1 MLTIFLFLF
10 SVRIAYNLPKNG
22 NLFAHSSNYSL
33 SASTPSS
40 LVNVEEWPNSWYLHR
55 SAYNIERVWNEGYT
69 GKGVVVGIIDYGIE
83 QDHPDLKDRVLATLP
98 DSSVFNDHGNG
109 CAGIIAA
116 NPDSNICGVG
126 IAYDS
131 KIISL
136 NIDKS
141 LDILFDINEPLE
153 GTFGLKEQ
161 RCIIFIGLIVSLGAP
176 NDGSSV
182 AKLHP
187 AYNIILANNARLG
200 RNLLGSSLVIAS
212 GNGGHLFDT
221 CAVDGQVNSHYAIA
235 VAGIQRNH
243 SSPYYA
249 EKCAAIMTTGYT
261 SDGSSNRIITAGLNG
276 TCQHFGGTSAVVPM
290 VAAIIAL
297 GLEANHYLDYRQ
309 IQYLVVMSSVKH
321 ENMKPYWRTHG
332 RWWKNGAGYWV
343 SKYFGFGILDPK
355 SFVDNA
361 IAMKGRKLPKSN
373 TCKVRISGFT
383 WLRSDS
389 MARFRVYTNAC
400 NSLSSA
406 ITSLEHV
413 ILNVTINPLLSNPGQ
428 RGKLRIVLVSPTNN
442 SVEMLDIR
450 PLDEDRVKGFMYQP
464 FTSVLNWFEDPRGY
478 WEARIFNLD
487 KHGSFVV
494 HKIDMILIGVNGNP
508 LET

>member
-1 MLTIFLFLF
+1 MLTILLFLF
-10 SVRIAYNLPKNG
+10 SVPIVYNLPKNG
-22 NLFAHSSNYSL
+22 NLSVHSSNYSL

-98 DSSVFNDHGNG
+98 NSSVFNEHGNG

-116 NPDSNICGVG
+116 NPDSSICGVG
-126 IAYDS
+126 RNRS
-131 KIISL
+131 
-136 NIDKS
+136 
-141 LDILFDINEPLE
+141 
-153 GTFGLKEQ
+153 
-161 RCIIFIGLIVSLGAP
+161 
-176 NDGSSV
+176 GSSF
-182 AKLHP
+182 
-187 AYNIILANNARLG
+187 
-200 RNLLGSSLVIAS
+200 VIGS
-212 GNGGHLFDT
+212 GNGGHLFDS
-221 CAVDGQVNSHYAIA
+221 CAVNARINSHYAIA
-235 VAGIQRNH
+235 VAAILRNH

-261 SDGSSNRIITAGLNG
+261 SAGSSNRILTAGLNG
-276 TCQHFGGTSAVVPM
+276 TCQRFGGTSAATPM
-290 VAAIIAL
+290 IAAIIAL
-297 GLEANHYLDYRQ
+297 GLEANPDLDYRQ
-309 IQYLVVMSSVKH
+309 IQYLIVMSSVKH

-361 IAMKGRKLPKSN
+361 IAMKGRKLNKSN
-373 TCKVRISGFT
+373 TCKVRISGLT
-383 WLRSDS
+383 MLRSDS
-389 MARFRVYTNAC
+389 MERFRVYTNAC
-400 NSLSSA
+400 DSSSSA

-413 ILNVTINPLLSNPGQ
+413 ILNVTIQPSFSNPGQ

-478 WEARIFNLD
+478 WEARVFNLD
-487 KHGSFVV
+487 KHGSFIVY
-494 HKIDMILIGVNGNP
+494 KIDMMLIGVNGNP
-508 LET
+508 LKT